1 MKSFLKNYEKKILT
15 AFLVIAI
22 VAIGASQATILG
34 TAADYAVLGSSTVT
48 NTGST
53 VIYGDLGVSP
63 GLAITGF
70 PPGIVN
76 GTMHAGD
83 ADAILAQSDI
93 TAAYNGLTNMP
104 ATQNLSGTDLGGLTL
119 ISGVY
124 YFDTSAQLTGI
135 LKLDAQGNNN
145 AYWVF
150 QIGSTL
156 TTSPDSTLHSSVQL
170 INAGSNNGSDVGVFW
185 AVGSSATIGVGTEF
199 EGNILALASVTVN
212 TGATIWNGRALAQ
225 TGAVTL
231 DTNVISNVCPLPNGG
246 PGFSGGLKFDTDGT
260 TIVPIPE
267 PATLCLLGFGVLS
280 LVRRKK

>member
-1 MKSFLKNYEKKILT
+1 
-15 AFLVIAI
+15 
-22 VAIGASQATILG
+22 
-34 TAADYAVLGSSTVT
+34 
-48 NTGST
+48 
-53 VIYGDLGVSP
+53 
-63 GLAITGF
+63 
-70 PPGIVN
+70 
-76 GTMHAGD
+76 MHAGD

>member
-1 MKSFLKNYEKKILT
+1 MKSFLKNYEKKVVMI
-15 AFLVIAI
+15 FLA
-22 VAIGASQATILG
+22 VAIMALGVSQASILG
-34 TAADYAVLGSSTVT
+34 TAVDYAVLGSSTVT

-76 GTMHAGD
+76 GAMHQGD

-135 LKLDAQGNNN
+135 LKLDAQGSNN

-156 TTSPDSTLHSSVQL
+156 TTSPDSTLHSSVSL

-199 EGNILALASVTVN
+199 EGNILALASITVN
-212 TGATIWNGRALAQ
+212 TGATIGNGRALAQ

-246 PGFSGGLKFDTDGT
+246 PGFSGGLKFDADGT
-260 TIVPIPE
+260 TVVPIPE

-280 LVRRKK
+280 LIRRKK